1 MSGLFVLV
9 PYEKLS
15 ALLDA
20 VERLP
25 ALQVDIQ
32 RQSEMLAAL
41 RSQCVACFELLV
53 ELEKELLER

>member
-1 MSGLFVLV
+1 MSDLSVLV

-20 VERLP
+20 VERLS

-32 RQSEMLAAL
+32 RQSEVLAAL
-41 RSQCVACFELLV
+41 RSQHVEYLWKLV
-53 ELEKELLER
+53 EIEKALLDR

>member
-1 MSGLFVLV
+1 MSGLSVLV
-9 PYEKLS
+9 PYEELS

-25 ALQVDIQ
+25 ALQADMQ

-41 RSQCVACFELLV
+41 RSQYV
-53 ELEKELLER
+53 ELLEKLAEIEKAL